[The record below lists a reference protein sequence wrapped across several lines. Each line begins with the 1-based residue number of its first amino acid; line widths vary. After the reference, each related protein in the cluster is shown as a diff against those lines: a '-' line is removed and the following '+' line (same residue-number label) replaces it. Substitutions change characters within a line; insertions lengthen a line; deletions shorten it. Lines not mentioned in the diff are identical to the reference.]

1 MGNENESMPVVM
13 LDPADVQAVTE
24 AQSQIRAA
32 MTTAAEV
39 LSRYLPEGAVGVS
52 VHASVREDATV
63 YGNVQV
69 RNGYGDG
76 TVRGCALFNDLGTD
90 TILRTF
96 DRACADFTRQME
108 ERDAEN
114 D

>member
-1 MGNENESMPVVM
+1 MGNENESTPVIM
-13 LDPADVQAVTE
+13 LDPADVQIVSA
-24 AQSQIRAA
+24 AQSSIRQA
-32 MTTAAEV
+32 MLYVAET
-39 LSRYLPEGAVGVS
+39 LRKYLPEGAVGVS

-76 TVRGCALFNDLGTD
+76 TVCGCKLFHDLATD
-90 TILRTF
+90 TILRAF

>member
-1 MGNENESMPVVM
+1 MSENESTPVIM
-13 LDPADVQAVTE
+13 LDPADVQIVSA
-24 AQSQIRAA
+24 AQSSIRQS
-32 MTTAAEV
+32 MTYIAQTLAK
-39 LSRYLPEGAVGVS
+39 YLPEGATAMS
-52 VHASVREDATV
+52 VCVTASTAVAV

-69 RNGYGDG
+69 RNGYGDDA
-76 TVRGCALFNDLGTD
+76 VCGCAVFHDLATD
-90 TILRTF
+90 TILRAF